1 MNRVLPCFGNV
12 TRNCVKEGKLD
23 ESLISSEWLLYCNL
37 VPRVSHLSALLEQE
51 GRVSRSGR
59 VGRRE
64 TLGMRL
70 ALLLGHRIISC
81 YHQFLLYHG
90 MQKATHPIF
99 THSLG
104 RFLKISATFLMHA
117 TSFQEVIELYE
128 LPCINKTYILLVTVP
143 TWIWHKNVV
152 GCSRNKQ

>member
-1 MNRVLPCFGNV
+1 MSRVLPCFGNV

-23 ESLISSEWLLYCNL
+23 ESLVISSEWLLYCNL
-37 VPRVSHLSALLEQE
+37 VPRVSNLSALLERE
-51 GRVSRSGR
+51 ESVSRSGR

-64 TLGMRL
+64 SLGMRL

-90 MQKATHPIF
+90 MQKATHPIP

-104 RFLKISATFLMHA
+104 WFLKISATFLTHA
-117 TSFQEVIELYE
+117 TSFWEVFELYE
-128 LPCINKTYILLVTVP
+128 LSCINKTYNLLVTVP
-143 TWIWHKNVV
+143 IWHKNVV
-152 GCSRNKQ
+152 GYSRTKQ